1 MIEILAILAL
11 ILVNGIFSGAEIAIL
26 TIRKSRLDQ
35 LLDAGSRRG
44 RLVHELRSEPER
56 FLAIVQIGITVV
68 GATAAAIGGATTA
81 NTLRG
86 VFESIGFS
94 YGTAETIALAII
106 VAAISYL
113 SIVVGE
119 LVPKSLA
126 LRHSEGYALAVAP
139 LIWFLAWL
147 GRPLVQL
154 LTVSSNVILR
164 PFGDRTTFSEG
175 RLSPEELQE
184 LVEEAGKA
192 GSLDSQTSEIASRAI
207 DFGVL
212 TAGDIMVPRNRIEGI
227 PRNAK
232 PEDVKRLL
240 LETGHSRMPV
250 YDGTLDNITGY
261 VSVRDVLALAWE
273 GHLIVLEDLVRP
285 ALFVP
290 QSTRATHVLQEMQK
304 RRTAI
309 AFVVDEHG
317 GISGLVTLRDL
328 IEEVLGNLST
338 DEDAEAE
345 ELVTKEG
352 PGRALVR
359 GHAPIRD
366 VNRALAIGLPE
377 ADNYSTIAG
386 LCLELAGGI
395 PARGT
400 RLPVTDGTTL
410 EIVDSSPHV
419 VRQVRINYGGS
430 GNHPPGDRP
439 TP

>member
-68 GATAAAIGGATTA
+68 GATAAAIGGATIA
-81 NTLRG
+81 NTLRA

-139 LIWFLAWL
+139 LLWFLAWL
-147 GRPLVQL
+147 GRPLVRL
-154 LTVSSNVILR
+154 LTVSSNVVLR

-345 ELVTKEG
+345 ELITKEG

-359 GHAPIRD
+359 GHVPIRD

-377 ADNYSTIAG
+377 ADTYSTIAG

-400 RLPVTDGTTL
+400 RLPVSDGTAL

-419 VRQVRINYGGS
+419 VRQVRILYGGA
-430 GNHPPGDRP
+430 GAT
-439 TP
+439 TPVPSASR